1 MISVLLF
8 VLAQL
13 TTIPTAHE
21 AVERLRAKTPV
32 DLVANASLAQLAGK
46 YTTTSTELRKLVG
59 PFLHGDDLYLFPD
72 GTYIYCE
79 WTDIEPVTVYD
90 KGTWS
95 VAEGLIELKSDPEVT
110 WDPGEY
116 RWYDRRYV
124 PVRRSSRNNEVLL
137 VGVEYALP
145 YFEKKAGEDPAFMLL
160 INAKKRETTLSKA
173 RTATLKSRLLKESW
187 RPEYFKQE
195 AK

>member
-1 MISVLLF
+1 MISALLF

-13 TTIPTAHE
+13 AAIPTAHE

-32 DLVANASLAQLAGK
+32 EAVVYPSLPQLAGR
-46 YTTTSTELRKLVG
+46 YTTTSKELGKRVG
-59 PFLHGDDLYLFPD
+59 PFLHGDDLYLFSD

-79 WTDIEPVTVYD
+79 WADIEPVTVYD

-95 VAEGLIELKSDPEVT
+95 VAEGFIDLKSDADVT
-110 WDPGEY
+110 WDPGKY

-124 PVRRSSRNNEVLL
+124 AVRRNSRVNEVLL

-145 YFEKKAGEDPAFMLL
+145 YFEKKAGNDPAFMLL
-160 INAKKRETTLSKA
+160 INAKKRETTFS
-173 RTATLKSRLLKESW
+173 RTRGATLKSRLLKESW
-187 RPEYFKQE
+187 RPEYFQE
-195 AK
+195 STR